1 MYGDDPIRVVDRLSD
16 NRITNRTIDN
26 LLEYSDI
33 TDPQQIDGSPD
44 IQIYSII
51 I

>member
-1 MYGDDPIRVVDRLSD
+1 MYGDDLIRVVERLSD
-16 NRITNRTIDN
+16 NIKTNRTIN
-26 LLEYSDI
+26 KLLEYSDI